1 MRNFISV
8 FFKEH
13 HIDQG
18 SSNYGGG
25 AIAAIMHALDGSD
38 VKNKYDDTVTGNKGH
53 STTSEDA
60 TQSLSDIRHCVSD
73 CGTLICGFR

>member
-1 MRNFISV
+1 MKNFLSV

-13 HIDQG
+13 HIDKG

-25 AIAAIMHALDGSD
+25 AIYTIINVPVGGDIKYKADD
-38 VKNKYDDTVTGNKGH
+38 KFTVNKSH

-60 TQSLSDIRHCVSD
+60 TQLLSEIRHFTSD
-73 CGTLICGFR
+73 CGTLICGFG